1 MVVLCSLGS
10 KNPKGTS
17 AEPGCH
23 GYTKWKG
30 EKYGARLPT
39 WQQDRAIERL
49 NELVSGGMDAAVLRP
64 SAREVAKKL
73 IAREEAKHSCPGA
86 QTACKACVQRMCAS
100 WTAANVQA
108 FISPSRS
115 PTSSPPPR
123 RQWEPLPQT
132 ASLGRVSQAGWSTYR
147 PGANDRD
154 RSVPSC
160 ARCGEG

>member
-10 KNPKGTS
+10 KNAKGTS

-23 GYTKWKG
+23 GYTKWRG

-73 IAREEAKHSCPGA
+73 IAREEAKYSCPGA
-86 QTACKACVQRMCAS
+86 QKACIACVKRMCAS
-100 WTAANVQA
+100 WTAANVEA
-108 FISPSRS
+108 ARALLACEGTHHA
-115 PTSSPPPR
+115 TSC
-123 RQWEPLPQT
+123 
-132 ASLGRVSQAGWSTYR
+132 GGCGR
-147 PGANDRD
+147 PGFRAVSGAPASAGQPLEPFSA
-154 RSVPSC
+154 RSS
-160 ARCGEG
+160 

>member
-49 NELVSGGMDAAVLRP
+49 NELVSGGMDAAVCAATERTGG
-64 SAREVAKKL
+64 S
-73 IAREEAKHSCPGA
+73 EEADRQGGSEALVPGRA
-86 QTACKACVQRMCAS
+86 DGV
-100 WTAANVQA
+100 
-108 FISPSRS
+108 
-115 PTSSPPPR
+115 
-123 RQWEPLPQT
+123 
-132 ASLGRVSQAGWSTYR
+132 
-147 PGANDRD
+147 
-154 RSVPSC
+154 
-160 ARCGEG
+160 